1 MEGEVIAAR
10 TMNSLYIW
18 LDIAYLMMLL
28 GVLLWTKRRQAVIAG
43 LIGGAL
49 YFAVD
54 YGMFYLLLG
63 TRQVVGA
70 DPFWFLHMAF
80 HQLRIYKFRMDMAV
94 AGPRWTYLRV
104 VSLNCCRLVGYCT
117 AVTKLWKSIFANFY
131 YAGYQ

>member
-54 YGMFYLLLG
+54 
-63 TRQVVGA
+63 
-70 DPFWFLHMAF
+70 
-80 HQLRIYKFRMDMAV
+80 
-94 AGPRWTYLRV
+94 
-104 VSLNCCRLVGYCT
+104 
-117 AVTKLWKSIFANFY
+117 
-131 YAGYQ
+131 

>member
-49 YFAVD
+49 YFAV
-54 YGMFYLLLG
+54 F
-63 TRQVVGA
+63 A
-70 DPFWFLHMAF
+70 MAF

-94 AGPRWTYLRV
+94 AGPRWTYLRMV
-104 VSLNCCRLVGYCT
+104 NLNCCRLVGYCT
-117 AVTKLWKSIFANFY
+117 VVTKLWKSIFANFY
-131 YAGYQ
+131 YAGHQ

>member
-63 TRQVVGA
+63 TRQVVEQIRFGFCYGFPSVTDLQISYGYGCGWTA
-70 DPFWFLHMAF
+70 
-80 HQLRIYKFRMDMAV
+80 MDI
-94 AGPRWTYLRV
+94 P
-104 VSLNCCRLVGYCT
+104 
-117 AVTKLWKSIFANFY
+117 
-131 YAGYQ
+131 

>member
-54 YGMFYLLLG
+54 YGVFYLLLG

-70 DPFWFLHMAF
+70 DP
-80 HQLRIYKFRMDMAV
+80 LRIYKFRMDMAV
-94 AGPRWTYLRV
+94 AGPRWTYLRMV
-104 VSLNCCRLVGYCT
+104 NLNCCRLVGYCT